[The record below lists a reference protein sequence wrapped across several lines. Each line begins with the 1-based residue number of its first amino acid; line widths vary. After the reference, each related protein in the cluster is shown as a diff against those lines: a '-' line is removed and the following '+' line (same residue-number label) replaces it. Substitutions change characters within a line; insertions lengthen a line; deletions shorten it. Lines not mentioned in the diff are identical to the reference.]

1 MLKPSKLESFR
12 LLKDSN
18 LEGFRVLFFSD
29 NFLTN
34 FFILFAPPPSQRG
47 PFPSSMHIIL
57 LIAIQYSC
65 RASPNPSSKRLAK
78 FN

>member
-34 FFILFAPPPSQRG
+34 FFILFAPPPLTEG
-47 PFPSSMHIIL
+47 TIPFQH
-57 LIAIQYSC
+57 AY
-65 RASPNPSSKRLAK
+65 NLAHS
-78 FN
+78 NSVQL